1 MNGRVGCSCP
11 ICVLEQGL
19 LAELRE
25 DHYEQE
31 YQQITSQSS
40 ILSAFPTYAELLR
53 QLHESH
59 TPPRCG
65 PPSDEVLG
73 ELLRT
78 SRDRGQATAHHLML
92 LILMP
97 AIHKTSSYVAARFPS
112 LARDDIA
119 QHLVTAVL
127 EILQS
132 KALQAQTT
140 HFAFMITRLM
150 RRSVFR
156 WAIHEADLAP
166 KVEVEE
172 TAPTESSPTTDANFE
187 TSVLLRDFLGRCLG
201 GGLLTQSE
209 HEQLMQF
216 KIQGVSSEVLASRHG
231 LSNVAFR
238 HRMQRVLEK
247 LRRAAQAPGSKQPS
261 QSVAA

>member
-1 MNGRVGCSCP
+1 MNGHVSCSCP
-11 ICVLEQGL
+11 ICALEQGL

-40 ILSAFPTYAELLR
+40 ILSAFPTFAELLR
-53 QLHESH
+53 QLHESP
-59 TPPRCG
+59 TAPRGG

-73 ELLRT
+73 ELLRMG
-78 SRDRGQATAHHLML
+78 RDRGQATVHHIML

-97 AIHKTSSYVAARFPS
+97 AIHKTSSYVAAHFPS

-187 TSVLLRDFLGRCLG
+187 TSVLLRDFLSRCLG
-201 GGLLTQSE
+201 DGLLTQSE
-209 HEQLMQF
+209 HEQLVQF
-216 KIQGVSSEVLASRHG
+216 KIRGVSSEVLASRHG